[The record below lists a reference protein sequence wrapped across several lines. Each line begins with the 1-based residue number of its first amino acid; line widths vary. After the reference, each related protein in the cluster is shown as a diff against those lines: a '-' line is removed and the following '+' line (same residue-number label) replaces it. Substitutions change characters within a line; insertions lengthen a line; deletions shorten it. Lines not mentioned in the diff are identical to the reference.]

1 MQREFQRKQKNLN
14 NLMRL
19 GFGLLILTFILIFSL
34 GKESNVPMIP
44 CLSGLGLIGYVIV
57 ARNQLS
63 KEYTESVLN
72 DSKTKFS
79 KLGLN
84 EDEFIFNLD
93 NTLALKLDE
102 NSSNMIFVSRKT
114 NLDDFKRIDIPFSK
128 ILDVTVTSNGSSLLS
143 INKGGL
149 VGGAMVGGALF
160 GGFGSVVGA
169 LSANKSSSELIHNM
183 HIIITVDNLD
193 SPIIR
198 FDVIDSEKGID
209 KNSEIY
215 KQTISIVDEWFGK
228 FTVIMKRNE
237 KLNNIS

>member
-1 MQREFQRKQKNLN
+1 MQREFDRKQKNLN

-34 GKESNVPMIP
+34 GKESNIPMIP

-72 DSKTKFS
+72 ESKTKFS
-79 KLGLN
+79 NLGLN
-84 EDEFIFNLD
+84 ENEFIFNLD

-114 NLDDFKRIDIPFSK
+114 NLDDFKRVDIPFSK

-143 INKGGL
+143 VNKGGL

-183 HIIITVDNLD
+183 HIIITVDSLD

-209 KNSEIY
+209 KNSEAY
-215 KQTISIVDEWFGK
+215 KLTINIVDEWFGK

>member
-1 MQREFQRKQKNLN
+1 MQREFQRKQQNLN
-14 NLMRL
+14 YLMML
-19 GFGLLILTFILIFSL
+19 GFGLLILMFILIVTL
-34 GKESNVPMIP
+34 GKESNIPLIP
-44 CLSGLGLIGYVIV
+44 CLSGLGLIVYVIV
-57 ARNQLS
+57 ARGQLN
-63 KEYTESVLN
+63 KEYAENVLSN
-72 DSKTKFS
+72 SKMKF
-79 KLGLN
+79 KDLGLN
-84 EDEFIFNLD
+84 ENEFIFNLD

-143 INKGGL
+143 VNKGGL

-169 LSANKSSSELIHNM
+169 LSANKNSTELIHNM
-183 HIIITVDNLD
+183 HIIITVDSLD
-193 SPIIR
+193 SPVIR

-209 KNSEIY
+209 KNSETY
-215 KQTISIVDEWFGK
+215 KRTISIVDEWFGK

>member
-1 MQREFQRKQKNLN
+1 MQREFKRKQQNLN
-14 NLMRL
+14 YLMML
-19 GFGLLILTFILIFSL
+19 GFGLLILMFILIVIL
-34 GKESNVPMIP
+34 GKESNAPLIP
-44 CLSGLGLIGYVIV
+44 CLSGLGLIVYVIV
-57 ARNQLS
+57 ARGQLT
-63 KEYTESVLN
+63 KEYTENVLN

-79 KLGLN
+79 NLGLN
-84 EDEFIFNLD
+84 ENEFIFNLD

-102 NSSNMIFVSRKT
+102 NGSNMIFVSRKT

-128 ILDVTVTSNGSSLLS
+128 ILDVTVTSNGSSVLS

-169 LSANKSSSELIHNM
+169 MSANKNSTELIHNM
-183 HIIITVDNLD
+183 HIIITVDSLD
-193 SPIIR
+193 SPVIR

-209 KNSEIY
+209 KNSDTY
-215 KQTISIVDEWFGK
+215 KRTISIVDEWFGK

>member
-1 MQREFQRKQKNLN
+1 MQREFKRKQQNLN
-14 NLMRL
+14 YSMIIGFVVIIMSLILRVIVGKDNGFPLL
-19 GFGLLILTFILIFSL
+19 IGFG
-34 GKESNVPMIP
+34 
-44 CLSGLGLIGYVIV
+44 GLGLIVYVII
-57 ARNQLS
+57 ARGQLT
-63 KEYTESVLN
+63 KEYTQQVLS
-72 DSKTKFS
+72 DSKNKFS

-84 EDEFIFNLD
+84 ENEFIFNLD

-102 NSSNMIFVSRKT
+102 NNSNMIFVSRKT
-114 NLDDFKRIDIPFSK
+114 NIDDFTKVDIPFTK
-128 ILDVTVTSNGSSLLS
+128 ILDVTVTSNGSSVLS
-143 INKGGL
+143 VNKGGL
-149 VGGAMVGGALF
+149 VGGAVVGGALF

-169 LSANKSSSELIHNM
+169 LSANKNSSELIHNM

-209 KNSEIY
+209 KNSNVY
-215 KQTISIVDEWFGK
+215 KQTVSIVDEWFGK